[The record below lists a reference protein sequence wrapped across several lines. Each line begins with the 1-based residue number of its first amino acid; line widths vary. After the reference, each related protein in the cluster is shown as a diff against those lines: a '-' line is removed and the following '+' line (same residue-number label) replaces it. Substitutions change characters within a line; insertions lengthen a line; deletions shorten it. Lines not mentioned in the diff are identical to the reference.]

1 MLEMEVLWVED
12 TIQVVLQVIMRIML
26 VMKVMEMLLMVVV
39 VVMVLK
45 GDDGVGSVEYKMKVW
60 EAAVGVRR

>member
-1 MLEMEVLWVED
+1 
-12 TIQVVLQVIMRIML
+12 
-26 VMKVMEMLLMVVV
+26 MVVV